1 MQNPISA
8 AEALRAELLTLRAEV
23 VALIVREKAASTAKR
38 SAIFPTDCD
47 GCAP

>member
-8 AEALRAELLTLRAEV
+8 AEALRAELLALRAEV
-23 VALIVREKAASTAKR
+23 VAIIAHEQAASTAKR

-47 GCAP
+47 GFAR